1 MTLCVSNKL
10 NLHFLLIR
18 GKFGGFFLGGGGV
31 SFVEKPGRTEREKY
45 CDETEDGNNKLI
57 RM

>member
-18 GKFGGFFLGGGGV
+18 GKFWGFFWGGV
-31 SFVEKPGRTEREKY
+31 SFVEKPGRIEREMY
-45 CDETEDGNNKLI
+45 YDETEDGNNKLI